1 MKRFLMCI
9 LFVFISVFTLCYF
22 LSSPLLALE
31 EENPKVLIKT
41 GMGDIVVE
49 IYLKQAPITA
59 GNFLRYVDAK
69 LYDGTDFYRVV
80 TLSNQP
86 NNDIKIE
93 VIQGGDVADEK
104 CFPTIPHESNDKTR
118 ILHKDGVI
126 SMARGNPG
134 TASCSFFIC
143 VNDQP
148 QLDFGGKRNPDGFGF
163 AAFGK
168 VISGMDVV
176 RKIQTQPE
184 EKQYI
189 INKVPIISIT
199 RVK

>member
-1 MKRFLMCI
+1 MKRFLIVI
-9 LFVFISVFTLCYF
+9 LIA
-22 LSSPLLALE
+22 LSSVILYSGSSLSLLAGE
-31 EENPKVLIKT
+31 SENPRVLIKT
-41 GMGDIVVE
+41 RMGDIAVE
-49 IYLKQAPITA
+49 IFLKQAPITS
-59 GNFLRYVDAK
+59 GNFLKYVDAK

-104 CFPTIPHESNDKTR
+104 CFPNIEHETTDKTR
-118 ILHKDGVI
+118 ILHTDGAI

-143 VNDQP
+143 INDQP
-148 QLDFGGKRNPDGFGF
+148 QLNFGGKRNPDGQGF

-168 VISGMDVV
+168 VISGMEVV
-176 RKIQTQPE
+176 RKIQNQPE
-184 EKQYI
+184 EKQFLVK
-189 INKVPIISIT
+189 KVPILSISRI
-199 RVK
+199 R